1 MTHQTWQGVYP
12 ALSTKFKADY
22 RLDPAAMEKH
32 FAWQIKCGVD
42 GLIVC
47 GSLGENSVL
56 SVEEK
61 LEVLRIAVR
70 VSRGKLPVLM
80 TIAEGSTAEG
90 IALCERSA
98 REGADGFMVLPGMR
112 YMSDRRE
119 TIEHYRAIAKPSPK
133 PIMVYNNPIAYGVDV
148 TPEMFEELA
157 DEPSIVAIKESS
169 DNVRRVTDIINR
181 TGGRY
186 AIFCGVDDLA
196 MEAMLMGACGWVAGL
211 VAAFPEETVAI
222 YRLTIDGRVDEARK
236 IYSWFSPLLHL
247 DVSRKLVQNIKLVES
262 IVGVGTEI
270 VRPPRLPLVGEER
283 QIVIAL
289 VKQALETRPVLPAI
303 EFA

>member
-1 MTHQTWQGVYP
+1 MSEHSWRGVYP
-12 ALSTKFKADY
+12 ALTTKFKPDY
-22 RLDPAAMEKH
+22 RLDIAAMEKH
-32 FAWQIKCGVD
+32 FAWQIDGGVD

-56 SVEEK
+56 SAEEK
-61 LEVLRIAVR
+61 LEVLRVAAR
-70 VSRGKLPVLM
+70 VSGGRVPVLM

-90 IALCERSA
+90 IALGERSA
-98 REGADGFMVLPGMR
+98 REGADGLMVLPGMR
-112 YMSDRRE
+112 YVSDRRE
-119 TIEHYRAIAKPSPK
+119 TIAHYRAIAKASSK

-148 TPEMFEELA
+148 TPDMFEELA
-157 DEPSIVAIKESS
+157 DEPALVAIKESS
-169 DNVRRVTDIINR
+169 DNVRRVTDIIAR

-211 VAAFPEETVAI
+211 VDAFPRETVAI
-222 YRLTIDGRVDEARK
+222 YRLISDGCIEEARA
-236 IYSWFSPLLHL
+236 IYRWFSPLLHL
-247 DVSRKLVQNIKLVES
+247 DVSRKLVQNVKLVEA

-270 VRPPRLPLVGEER
+270 VRPPRLPLAGEER
-283 QIVIAL
+283 AQVIAL
-289 VKQALETRPVLPAI
+289 VEQALKTRPVLPAV

>member
-1 MTHQTWQGVYP
+1 
-12 ALSTKFKADY
+12 
-22 RLDPAAMEKH
+22 
-32 FAWQIKCGVD
+32 
-42 GLIVC
+42 
-47 GSLGENSVL
+47 
-56 SVEEK
+56 
-61 LEVLRIAVR
+61 
-70 VSRGKLPVLM
+70 M

-112 YMSDRRE
+112 YVSDRRE
-119 TIEHYRAIAKPSPK
+119 TIAHYRAIAKPSPK

-157 DEPSIVAIKESS
+157 DETSIVAIKESS

-211 VAAFPEETVAI
+211 VAAFPDETVAI
-222 YRLTIDGRVDEARK
+222 YRLTIDGRIDEARR
-236 IYSWFSPLLHL
+236 IYRWLSPLLHL